1 MDNLLE
7 VKRILVETGYG
18 VLKDCPAGS
27 LCIVDPTCIWPPLLE
42 FIHTAWLVLAFI
54 TGILLAGWAATLLR
68 GANHDM
74 VKNLRSLVLIFGTL
88 SVALPA
94 VNLLG
99 GGQAI
104 VNQCDKI
111 EISQD
116 QVNELLKMRNQ
127 SLEQQQ
133 FENFDIRDS
142 EFDNLEPEFN
152 F

>member
-1 MDNLLE
+1 MPNLE
-7 VKRILVETGYG
+7 NSRVFKTNY
-18 VLKDCPAGS
+18 AG
-27 LCIVDPTCIWPPLLE
+27 
-42 FIHTAWLVLAFI
+42 
-54 TGILLAGWAATLLR
+54 
-68 GANHDM
+68 
-74 VKNLRSLVLIFGTL
+74 
-88 SVALPA
+88 PA

-111 EISQD
+111 EISQN